1 MIEQK
6 CIEKTSGLKF
16 DNFELVHRYDDYY
29 SLNGHFFSEAK
40 SGDLGESLT
49 VIYKLIVPVNTNK
62 LFSLSDNDFLAKIMP
77 AATLPA
83 NLVTNLLKA
92 KNKIKNN
99 IDLLSNIYDFNND
112 LHKGNFTIVFKNDF
126 TLTDVSLKDMI
137 EFTFTD
143 KDKRPSIMNLTISL
157 LGDVKYQI
165 RKDLDSIHDESDISD
180 CVFSILQEPKLV
192 TVIDDLSIDY
202 TLEELIK
209 FKDLLHMIE
218 Y

>member
-16 DNFELVHRYDDYY
+16 DNFELIHRSDDYY
-29 SLNGHFFSEAK
+29 SLNGHFFSEVK
-40 SGDLGESLT
+40 SGTFGESLT
-49 VIYKLIVPVNTNK
+49 VIYKLIVPVHTHK
-62 LFSLSDNDFLAKIMP
+62 LFSLSYNDFLAKIMP
-77 AATLPA
+77 VATLPPD
-83 NLVTNLLKA
+83 LVTNLLKS

-99 IDLLSNIYDFNND
+99 IDLLSKVYDFNND
-112 LHKGNFTIVFKNDF
+112 LHKGNFTIIFKHDFSLADVFFKN
-126 TLTDVSLKDMI
+126 MI

-165 RKDLDSIHDESDISD
+165 RKDLDSIHDESNISD